1 MVRPS
6 LLIRLFSYFI
16 FKEKGARRNNFGSL
30 ITQSQVDHERSINIE
45 NHLNELLE
53 LICPWPSK
61 SNLVRIGSQA
71 DGGYVLNEEDRD
83 HTTHL
88 FSGGIENNNDFEMEL
103 AELGVSGL
111 QVDNSIDEAPRK
123 HERLRFIKAT
133 VGIELGDFSVKSFLA
148 SQNEQ
153 RLLVKL
159 DVEGAEWDTLDELS
173 IYELSSITCLVAEF
187 HFLGKLN
194 QSDFLERVMRVFSKI
209 RAAGLYPCFISPNN
223 VTGVDIHGGV
233 AIPRNLEITFTKK
246 ENINFEPTIDDW
258 KSLSQMI
265 VKNRSIYSR
274 INIDQ
279 ILFYNL
285 LH

>member
-6 LLIRLFSYFI
+6 LLIRFFSYFI
-16 FKEKGARRNNFGSL
+16 FQEKGAKRNDFGSL
-30 ITQSQVDHERSINIE
+30 ITKRQVDHERSISVE
-45 NHLNELLE
+45 NHLYDLLG
-53 LICPWPSK
+53 LISPWPSK
-61 SNLVRIGSQA
+61 SNLVRIGSSG

-88 FSGGIENNNDFEMEL
+88 FSGGIENNNDFEIEL

-123 HERLRFIKAT
+123 HQHLSFKKAT
-133 VGIELGDFSVKSFLA
+133 VGIESGDFSVKSFLA
-148 SQNEQ
+148 SQNER
-153 RLLVKL
+153 RLLIKL
-159 DVEGAEWDTLDELS
+159 DVEGAEWSSLDELS
-173 IYELSSITCLVAEF
+173 ISELGSVICLVAEF

-233 AIPRNLEITFTKK
+233 AMPRNLEITFTKK
-246 ENINFEPTIDDW
+246 ENINFEPSIDDW

-265 VKNRSIYSR
+265 VKNRSNYSKV
-274 INIDQ
+274 NIDH
-279 ILFYNL
+279 IVFYNL
-285 LH
+285 LN